1 VEGFMTPDAE
11 TINSDFLIV
20 QYEQAMETF
29 RHGVTSLAQLVTV
42 FVLADI
48 TLLGFAIDNQ
58 IAGII
63 WLGALFPVF
72 IMNSASVVGKLLAP
86 TIFTAYGIEQKCG
99 EEISGLM
106 HTGLRVNLSPEVA
119 QKLEAAR
126 AMPNVD
132 EQAGQLR
139 KIDISMFGRRKNLVN
154 SLLVLVV
161 LIHLLAPLLLTSRFS
176 WRLL

>member
-1 VEGFMTPDAE
+1 MPADSEK
-11 TINSDFLIV
+11 INSEFLIM

-48 TLLGFAIDNQ
+48 TLIGFAIDNQ

-63 WLGALFPVF
+63 FLGALFPLF

-86 TIFTAYGIEQKCG
+86 TIFTAYCLEQKCG
-99 EEISGLM
+99 EGVSGLM
-106 HTGLRVNLSPEVA
+106 HTGLRVNLSSEVA
-119 QKLEAAR
+119 QKLEAVS
-126 AMPNVD
+126 AMTNV
-132 EQAGQLR
+132 EAQAGQLR

-154 SLLVLVV
+154 IVLILVV
-161 LIHLLAPLLLTSRFS
+161 LIHVMAPMLLTSCFS
-176 WRLL
+176 WKLL